1 MKFFQC
7 MNGFEHNIC
16 PGQSKNLHLRSFIVT
31 PQRSYMNLRPWLLDL
46 CSHHKLIALPL
57 VHLRFRI
64 IVWKETGFEEYTGTS
79 LVGLR
84 RLPQFC
90 QIVDFQN
97 ALSTNNFFHKL
108 NWMVPLNMISQKTL
122 LWHFMRKWQLQIL
135 KWGWEHSFQTGRTST
150 KIRMP
155 LPSLFQRTLLQLNEI
170 EWTYLSP
177 LRSAIKYVTT

>member
-1 MKFFQC
+1 

-31 PQRSYMNLRPWLLDL
+31 PQCSYMNLQPWLLDF
-46 CSHHKLIALPL
+46 CSSHNELPL
-57 VHLRFRI
+57 PIVHLRFRI

-108 NWMVPLNMISQKTL
+108 NWMVPLY
-122 LWHFMRKWQLQIL
+122 WRV
-135 KWGWEHSFQTGRTST
+135 
-150 KIRMP
+150 
-155 LPSLFQRTLLQLNEI
+155 SLFSRRHCFDILWENDNLNWSEGGSMVFRQAAPVLKLGCH
-170 EWTYLSP
+170 YLPFS
-177 LRSAIKYVTT
+177 SALFSNLMK

>member
-1 MKFFQC
+1 

-16 PGQSKNLHLRSFIVT
+16 PGQSKNLHLRSFTVT
-31 PQRSYMNLRPWLLDL
+31 PQCSYMNLRPWLLDF
-46 CSHHKLIALPL
+46 CSSHNELPL
-57 VHLRFRI
+57 PIVHLRFRI

-97 ALSTNNFFHKL
+97 ALSTNSFFHNL
-108 NWMVPLNMISQKTL
+108 NWMVPLIELKGIMIFQKSL
-122 LWHFMRKWQLQIL
+122 LWHPMRKWQPQM
-135 KWGWEHSFQTGRTST
+135 KWGWEHGFQTGRTST

-170 EWTYLSP
+170 EWSHLSP
-177 LRSAIKYVTT
+177 LRSAIKYVIT